1 MDGATRMWHLKT
13 RLGTFWI
20 IPAEELDVVGKYV
33 LGIDHDTLGV
43 YTDPNLAVGDV
54 QQYRTGLLAWDE
66 RPGVRRAPDL
76 SAWCPGLPEK
86 WAEALL

>member
-1 MDGATRMWHLKT
+1 MWHLKT

-20 IPAEELDVVGKYV
+20 IPADEPEAAGGYVVG
-33 LGIDHDTLGV
+33 LDNDTLGI

-66 RPGVRRAPDL
+66 RPGVRGAPDL
-76 SAWCPGLPEK
+76 TAWQPGLPEK
-86 WAEALL
+86 WAEGVPA